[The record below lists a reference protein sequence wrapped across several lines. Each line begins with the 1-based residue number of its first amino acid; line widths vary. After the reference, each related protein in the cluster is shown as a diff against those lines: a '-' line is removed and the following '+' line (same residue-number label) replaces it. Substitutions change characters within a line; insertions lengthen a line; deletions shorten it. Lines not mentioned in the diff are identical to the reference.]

1 MDWLDKELSQA
12 LERKEPSPDFAARVA
27 ARVAAQGATPANRGA
42 GHRPAPRDTRQAG
55 DLPHGR
61 RRVFTLPRWLPVAAA
76 VLLIAGGG
84 GVAWRRHQGMVAKE
98 QVMLAMRITAGKLNH
113 IQTHMREARP

>member
-1 MDWLDKELSQA
+1 MDWLEKELSQA
-12 LERKEPSPDFAARVA
+12 LERKAPSPAFAARVA
-27 ARVAAQGATPANRGA
+27 ARVAAQGATPATDVR
-42 GHRPAPRDTRQAG
+42 
-55 DLPHGR
+55 R

-76 VLLIAGGG
+76 VLVIAGGS